1 MKKLILLTTTLFAAC
16 VLHAQWSLTGNT
28 GTVPPA
34 NYLGT
39 NDLQHLVIKTNATTR
54 FTLNY
59 NGNLTLETP
68 QSIGLPDGNKEGT
81 INISQ
86 QWGDWMQL
94 RRSAGTG
101 YWGIH
106 NPQNQDALTFYFKND
121 LGAYNFNIFEL
132 YSDGKIRM
140 GDVPITGNY
149 RLYVDKG
156 ILTEKVKVAIKTT
169 GDWSD
174 HVFNEAYPLMPLD
187 RLQDYIQEHKH
198 LPNIPSAEE
207 VVQKGID
214 LGEMNSKL
222 LGKIEELT
230 LYIIDLKKENDN
242 IKKQLEEI
250 LATKHAVQK

>member
-1 MKKLILLTTTLFAAC
+1 MKNFFLLTVILLTTHSLF
-16 VLHAQWSLTGNT
+16 AQWSLTGNA
-28 GTVPPA
+28 GIIPPA

-39 NDLQHLVIKTNATTR
+39 NDLQHLVLKTNATTR
-54 FTLNY
+54 AILNY

-86 QWGDWMQL
+86 QWGDWVQL
-94 RRSAGTG
+94 RRTQGTG

-106 NPQNQDALTFYFKND
+106 NPQNQDALTFYFKSD
-121 LGAYNFNIFEL
+121 LGTFNFNIFEL
-132 YSDGKIRM
+132 YADGKVRM
-140 GDVPITGNY
+140 GDVAMPGNY

-156 ILTEKVKVAIKTT
+156 ILAEKVKVAIKTT

-174 HVFNEAYPLMPLD
+174 HVFNKSYPLMPLD
-187 RLQDYIQEHKH
+187 KLQGYINEHHH

-230 LYIIDLKKENDN
+230 LYIIDLKKENEE
-242 IKKQLEEI
+242 IKKQVAEMLKI
-250 LATKHAVQK
+250 NPAKNK